1 MSILFAIL
9 ALSFF
14 FCLAYAQAPLRETI
28 VGVWKHQKDD
38 VSFVFFND
46 GTMCFRIPFI
56 KGISEIMGK
65 YEMIDEKYLK
75 IELDHQYTFESGK
88 PILTK
93 PQILKLTIHENKILF
108 HDLKINELEEQ
119 IFIRV
124 K

>member
-1 MSILFAIL
+1 MSILFGML

-28 VGVWKHQKDD
+28 VGVWKHHKDD
-38 VSFVFFND
+38 VSFVFFNN

-56 KGISEIMGK
+56 QGISEITGK
-65 YEMIDEKYLK
+65 YECIDKQHLK
-75 IELDHQYTFESGK
+75 IELDQQYTLESGE
-88 PILTK
+88 PIFTR
-93 PQILKLTIHENKILF
+93 PQILKLTIHENKIIF
-108 HDLKINELEEQ
+108 HDLKINEPEEQ